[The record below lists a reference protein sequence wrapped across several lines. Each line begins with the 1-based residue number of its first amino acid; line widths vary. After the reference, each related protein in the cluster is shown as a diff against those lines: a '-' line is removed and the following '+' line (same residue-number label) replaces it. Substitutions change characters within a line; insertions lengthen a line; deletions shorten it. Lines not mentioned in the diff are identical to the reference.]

1 MPHTWKSPTPTPC
14 PTHTP
19 RPTPTPHPTMTPLP
33 SSTPVPTPPHV
44 PIPLTG
50 AHDPAMLLFVVALAL
65 LIVGILS
72 VALAL
77 RRPED
82 V

>member
-1 MPHTWKSPTPTPC
+1 
-14 PTHTP
+14 
-19 RPTPTPHPTMTPLP
+19 MTPLP